1 MTLQE
6 TEQGRMSMW
15 EKVMAHALAVGKD
28 LDEAIAWAHK
38 AVDAFEARFHKD
50 SQ

>member
-6 TEQGRMSMW
+6 TEEGRMSMW
-15 EKVMAHALAVGKD
+15 EKVMAHALGIGKD
-28 LDEAIAWAHK
+28 VNEAIEWAHK
-38 AVDAFEARFHKD
+38 AVDAFEARFHKE